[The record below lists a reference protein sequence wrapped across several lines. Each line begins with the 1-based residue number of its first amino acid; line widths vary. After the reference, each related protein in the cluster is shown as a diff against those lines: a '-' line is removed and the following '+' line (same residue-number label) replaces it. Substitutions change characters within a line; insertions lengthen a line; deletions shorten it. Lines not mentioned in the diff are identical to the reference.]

1 MNNNYYDG
9 KIKLES
15 RYVDSKEEAE
25 QILDDH
31 QRKLDADGFNAT
43 VTMRYTDHSKDERP
57 YGHDFKHNPPC
68 EFFAVP
74 KKN

>member
-1 MNNNYYDG
+1 MGYYDG

-25 QILDDH
+25 RIRDDH
-31 QRKLDADGFNAT
+31 QQKLDADGFNAT
-43 VTMRYTDHSKDERP
+43 VEMRYVDLRENLEFMKTV
-57 YGHDFKHNPPC
+57 DFRGNPPC